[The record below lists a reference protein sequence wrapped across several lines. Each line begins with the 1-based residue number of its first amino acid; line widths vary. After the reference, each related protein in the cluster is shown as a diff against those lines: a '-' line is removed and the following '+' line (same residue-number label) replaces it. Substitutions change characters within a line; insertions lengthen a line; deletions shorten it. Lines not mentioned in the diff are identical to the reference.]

1 MARRNRPTV
10 PKRANLLDYLIYKA
24 EKWLYEQENALDD
37 AKTKSQIFNNM
48 ANVREKRSRIALNKA
63 KLKRVEL
70 QNRLLEKALEDN
82 NVPLLPDPNLSFC
95 SSCESHHP
103 LNRTIC
109 TCGYPLMPVF
119 LDDIEIGENYGKQ

>member
-48 ANVREKRSRIALNKA
+48 ASVREKRSRVALNKA

-70 QNRLLEKALEDN
+70 QNKLLEKALKSKGTSLVVPDS
-82 NVPLLPDPNLSFC
+82 NVAYCSICQTHLPPNTTFHCGAPVELQLL
-95 SSCESHHP
+95 
-103 LNRTIC
+103 
-109 TCGYPLMPVF
+109 
-119 LDDIEIGENYGKQ
+119 DIQIGENYGK